1 MHQTKDSVNRFSF
14 QSKFLAIGRLQ
25 HGRRVPARNPD
36 CHPKLIFFRPF
47 AVARGVRR
55 IECAALPTRTNML
68 KSGYDAVLHPI
79 SSVSMLL
86 KHKDAPG
93 AAAPF
98 TVQVVVTLSGRG
110 PESVTL
116 TVETVQ

>member
-1 MHQTKDSVNRFSF
+1 MRAEFGAF
-14 QSKFLAIGRLQ
+14 
-25 HGRRVPARNPD
+25 ARPY
-36 CHPKLIFFRPF
+36 PP
-47 AVARGVRR
+47 
-55 IECAALPTRTNML
+55 RTNML

-86 KHKDAPG
+86 KHKDGPG
-93 AAAPF
+93 AAAPL

-116 TVETVQ
+116 TVETQGQMTKRARKAASDPRDPATQEGRAWWEDKPAWLQPK